1 MKTWIKTNLSKI
13 TLALALTGATTGTI
27 GLIMGGVLTH
37 NMENYY
43 LKPNGEKV
51 YGTTTIWENK
61 CSSCKPT
68 ISLYFDIK
76 PREKNDIKW
85 DGIYPEGYFNK

>member
-1 MKTWIKTNLSKI
+1 
-13 TLALALTGATTGTI
+13 
-27 GLIMGGVLTH
+27 
-37 NMENYY
+37 MENYY

-61 CSSCKPT
+61 CDSCKPT

-76 PREKNDIKW
+76 PREKNDIKRLLCNL
-85 DGIYPEGYFNK
+85 GTFLKNVFFK